1 MLLLRYSNK
10 FSGFSDVFIPLP
22 LFEIKLELPFMI
34 DATINYKIEQ
44 QKIIRLQMKFRKLN
58 NKIVN

>member
-10 FSGFSDVFIPLP
+10 FSRFSDTFIPLP

-34 DATINYKIEQ
+34 DATINHIIEQ
-44 QKIIRLQMKFRKLN
+44 QKIIRLQMKFSKLN